1 MTMDTRQDV
10 PAGFKLNGVFGF
22 TQLDAEGNVI
32 DQWEATNI
40 VTNQGL
46 NHALGVVLAGATVYT
61 TWYVL
66 LKDNTGDPIAAT
78 ATYQTAVFTEI
89 TAYDGATRPV
99 WAKGAVSSQSIDNS
113 ATVASFAISATGATV
128 HGAGLVSSN
137 VKSGTTAGE
146 HMFCA
151 ANFTTSKTLV
161 SGDTLEVTY
170 TITAATST

>member
-1 MTMDTRQDV
+1 MTMDTKQDV

-46 NHALGVVLAGATVYT
+46 NHALGVILANATQYA

-66 LKDNTGDPIAAT
+66 LKDDTGDPIAAT

-89 TAYDGATRPV
+89 TAYDEATRPV
-99 WAKGAVSSQSIDNS
+99 WEATTVSSQSVDNS
-113 ATVASFAISATGATV
+113 STVASFAIAVAGATV
-128 HGAGLVSSN
+128 VGAGLVSSN

-146 HMFCA
+146 HLFCA
-151 ANFTTSKTLV
+151 ANFTTAKTLV